1 MMLCAA
7 RSGSIRIAE
16 RLILNTHLPELVSLA
31 SHPTPRRDLLD
42 PADCVAYLLTKNPP
56 LKATHTG
63 PVRNATMTVRGYQHR
78 MIWRCVAIA
87 TLAVFVRLLSG
98 CGSGMNGVNVP
109 STPSAPL
116 AAVSNGPQL
125 GYLWSASDDTLR
137 PLLGVPGSS
146 QFGQSVVT
154 AGAYVYGAASARSSL
169 ALLES
174 ASGALSVMTVPQGSP
189 QTIGGGTLKG
199 ATQIVFSPSGLNAVV
214 YSAGATQA
222 LLLTGLSTTPQ
233 VQTVTA
239 SASVQA
245 MAVSDNAQ
253 VATAYGSGPVT
264 VALLTGNHASV
275 ASLSGFG
282 GIAFLPGGSDLLM
295 ADSSTGLVTVV
306 RNTATAPAAQS
317 FTSTSIKTP
326 FAVGGSA
333 DGLWA
338 VVANSADQSVVR
350 IDLTG
355 ATTPVRIACNCQ
367 PAQLTAMT
375 GNAVFALTAPG
386 SSPTWAVDASSTVPR
401 TVFIPAM
408 VTP

>member
-1 MMLCAA
+1 M
-7 RSGSIRIAE
+7 
-16 RLILNTHLPELVSLA
+16 
-31 SHPTPRRDLLD
+31 LD
-42 PADCVAYLLTKNPP
+42 PVDCVAYLLTKNPP
-56 LKATHTG
+56 LKAEHTG
-63 PVRNATMTVRGYQHR
+63 PVRNATMTVREYQHR
-78 MIWRCVAIA
+78 MIWRCVAAA
-87 TLAVFVRLLSG
+87 TLVVSVRLLSG

-154 AGAYVYGAASARSSL
+154 AGSYVYGAASARSSL

-189 QTIGGGTLKG
+189 QTISGATLKG
-199 ATQIVFSPSGLNAVV
+199 VTQIVFSPSGLNAVV
-214 YSAGATQA
+214 YSAGTTQA
-222 LLLTGLSTTPQ
+222 LLLTGLSASPL

-239 SASVQA
+239 PASIQA
-245 MAVSDNAQ
+245 MAVSDGAQ
-253 VATAYGSGPVT
+253 VAAAYGSRPVS

-275 ASLSGFG
+275 ASLNGFG

-295 ADSSTGLVTVV
+295 ADSSTGLVSVV

-317 FTSTSIKTP
+317 FTSTAIKTP
-326 FAVGGSA
+326 FAVGSSA

-350 IDLTG
+350 VDLTG
-355 ATTPVRIACNCQ
+355 ATTPVRIGCVCQ
-367 PAQLTAMT
+367 PSQLTALS
-375 GNAVFALTAPG
+375 GNAVFSLSAPG
-386 SSPTWAVDASSTVPR
+386 AAASWVVDASAATPR
-401 TVFIPAM
+401 TVFVPAM
-408 VTP
+408 AVQP